1 MRRRLII
8 LALVFLAAI
17 SLSAQQQPTF
27 RSNVRLVNVTVVAH
41 DSSGRP
47 VMNLTAGDFQ
57 VFEDG
62 KEEKIEVFAIDTDRP
77 VQTATAAPQPAP
89 ALATNIFTNRQKTR
103 DGGGVTVVLFDR
115 LNSSWEDQKRAR
127 DQILKLLA
135 KAQPRD
141 RIALYVLESDTV
153 TVLHDFTSDA
163 SRLIA
168 VLNKYLGTTSIE
180 LAGSED
186 KASDFTRTG
195 LAALD
200 ADTEAWLK
208 QTQDMVSEQFLR
220 RRGQLTTDALEGIA
234 NHLAGIPGRKN
245 LVWVSAAFPFV
256 IPQVHSAP
264 LVMDVAVNRATRAIN
279 TADVAVYPVDIRGL
293 MPALNP
299 TTSTATT
306 TKGAAPAPVFTT
318 MARVSENQDT
328 MQTIADATGGRAFLN
343 NNDIGGSI
351 RRAIDDS
358 RVAYVLG
365 YRSSRPD
372 NDNRFRNITVKV
384 NRGGVELRYRKGYLA
399 RPFPRAIHASGSR
412 RWSG

>member
-1 MRRRLII
+1 MRRRPII

-220 RRGQLTTDALEGIA
+220 RRGQLTPTRSKALPIILREFQD
-234 NHLAGIPGRKN
+234 GRI
-245 LVWVSAAFPFV
+245 WS
-256 IPQVHSAP
+256 
-264 LVMDVAVNRATRAIN
+264 
-279 TADVAVYPVDIRGL
+279 
-293 MPALNP
+293 
-299 TTSTATT
+299 
-306 TKGAAPAPVFTT
+306 
-318 MARVSENQDT
+318 
-328 MQTIADATGGRAFLN
+328 
-343 NNDIGGSI
+343 
-351 RRAIDDS
+351 
-358 RVAYVLG
+358 
-365 YRSSRPD
+365 
-372 NDNRFRNITVKV
+372 
-384 NRGGVELRYRKGYLA
+384 GYL
-399 RPFPRAIHASGSR
+399 PRFHSSSPRFIRR
-412 RWSG
+412 RWSWTWPSTAPRVRSTRPMSRCIPWIFAA